1 MVVCYG
7 TLLVVVFMLF
17 GVSSECCRFGWVAIR
32 CVWMD
37 WVFGCCVN
45 SVVYLILF
53 KIKLNLLM
61 VCMLDVDC
69 EC

>member
-1 MVVCYG
+1 MLQVWLGCYSLCLDG
-7 TLLVVVFMLF
+7 L
-17 GVSSECCRFGWVAIR
+17 
-32 CVWMD
+32 

-61 VCMLDVDC
+61 VYMLDVDC